1 MSIKDRIKFLA
12 KGRINLADLEKEL
25 GLSSKSISSWEHHQP
40 KVQSLVA
47 VADYFNVSVDYL
59 LDRESAYTEEETA
72 LIAKF
77 RRLTASQ
84 RENILNN
91 IDFLLS
97 QNPVKKEAVM

>member
-47 VADYFNVSVDYL
+47 VADYFNVSVD
-59 LDRESAYTEEETA
+59 
-72 LIAKF
+72 
-77 RRLTASQ
+77 
-84 RENILNN
+84 
-91 IDFLLS
+91 
-97 QNPVKKEAVM
+97 